1 LTKKNNG
8 VIFFMGIMMK
18 DTSEE
23 TKRHI
28 LDSAQQE
35 FLEKGFSGASLRT
48 IAADA
53 GVTTGALYRHFKDKN
68 ALFAAIVG
76 DTVDTAGK
84 IIRNAELREL
94 YFLTAELPHGIK
106 NDHQDETF
114 KVLIDYIYD
123 RLDIL
128 TLLLTKSSGST
139 YENFLQDVTDMYA
152 GMCQALVKELRRE
165 KIIITIDCLTVHV
178 LASCFVTSVKEIIL
192 HRIPRKKAA
201 EFLGNIHTFY
211 HYGWMHLF
219 GLPCDE

>member
-1 LTKKNNG
+1 MDI
-8 VIFFMGIMMK
+8 VMK
-18 DTSEE
+18 DTSED

-28 LDSAQQE
+28 LVSAKKE

-76 DTVDTAGK
+76 DTVDTAAE
-84 IIRNAELREL
+84 IIKNAELREL
-94 YFLTAELPHGIK
+94 NFLTAELPHGIK

-123 RLDIL
+123 RFDIL
-128 TLLLTKSSGST
+128 TLLLAKSSGST

-152 GMCQALVKELRRE
+152 GMCQALVKELHRK

-178 LASCFVTSVKEIIL
+178 LASCLVTSVKEIIL

-219 GLPCDE
+219 GLPCAE